1 MYLEPSALV
10 GILLEEPDRDQL
22 LAKLVQAERPV
33 MSVVGQV
40 EAALSFGK
48 SIGDYAV
55 AGSIVAETIDRLGVE
70 VAAVPSDIFGD
81 VIICYARYG
90 RGTGHSAK
98 LNFGDCFSYVMA
110 KRLADGLIL
119 FKGGDFSKTDL
130 TPA

>member
-55 AGSIVAETIDRLGVE
+55 AGGIVAETIDRLGVE

-81 VIICYARYG
+81 VITCYARYG
-90 RGTGHSAK
+90 RGTGHGAK

-110 KRLADGLIL
+110 KRLANGLIL